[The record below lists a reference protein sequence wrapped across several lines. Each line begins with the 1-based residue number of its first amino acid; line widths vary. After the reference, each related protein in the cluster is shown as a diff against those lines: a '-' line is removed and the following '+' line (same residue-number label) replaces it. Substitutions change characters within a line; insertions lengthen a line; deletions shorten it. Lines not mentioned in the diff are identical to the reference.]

1 MVFSWWAVPGI
12 IGGSLSWFGA
22 WLIWKKMPDALN
34 RYLLTA
40 LLFAEGMLVW
50 SSYSGPAALIE
61 NPPFESVYP
70 FLLLHAIN
78 DFLVVGIYLPTIA
91 RLIDTP
97 MLRPFRDTPIK
108 YFPPVVAFIGI
119 LLLLFG
125 PLEWHIANVLELPSE
140 YPNPIQQPG
149 PVWAAAFILLAL
161 TYTYGLIATLL
172 AWRSS
177 SSELQK
183 RKNGLLALAF
193 GVRDFTFIVTFA
205 LGTFAAVTLTE
216 PIQANIAISY
226 FYGYA
231 GTALI
236 ALGLVFYVFLT
247 AYGVLSI
254 HIFDIDLQIK
264 WTLSRGTV
272 TAMFVAFFFLI
283 SELSAEF
290 LSDQFGIV
298 IGVVAT
304 ASLLFFIA
312 PMQRWAE
319 QFSDAAM
326 PSVRESEEYLSFR
339 KLQTYGEAVTSSLRE
354 QKSISAV
361 DRVLLNQLQE
371 KLGLAPEESKVL
383 EAQILSQIA

>member
-1 MVFSWWAVPGI
+1 M
-12 IGGSLSWFGA
+12 
-22 WLIWKKMPDALN
+22 
-34 RYLLTA
+34 
-40 LLFAEGMLVW
+40 
-50 SSYSGPAALIE
+50 
-61 NPPFESVYP
+61 
-70 FLLLHAIN
+70 
-78 DFLVVGIYLPTIA
+78 
-91 RLIDTP
+91 
-97 MLRPFRDTPIK
+97 
-108 YFPPVVAFIGI
+108 
-119 LLLLFG
+119 
-125 PLEWHIANVLELPSE
+125 
-140 YPNPIQQPG
+140 
-149 PVWAAAFILLAL
+149 
-161 TYTYGLIATLL
+161 
-172 AWRSS
+172 
-177 SSELQK
+177 
-183 RKNGLLALAF
+183 AF